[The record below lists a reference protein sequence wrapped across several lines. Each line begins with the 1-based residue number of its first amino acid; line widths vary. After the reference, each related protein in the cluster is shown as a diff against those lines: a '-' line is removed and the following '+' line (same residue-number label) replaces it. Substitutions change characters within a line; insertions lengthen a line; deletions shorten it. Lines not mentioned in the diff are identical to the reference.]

1 MTTLPADSAIE
12 GRRPTMRDVAARAG
26 VSLKTV
32 SRVLNGESGVYVETA
47 ERVRV
52 AARDLRFVRNESA
65 ATLKRSGQR
74 SRSIGLVL
82 ENVANPYW
90 AALAKAVEDVARERG
105 FLLTTGS
112 SGDDPAVERQLLD
125 ELCNRRVGGLLVVP
139 SGAELG
145 YLADEIEHGTVVVS
159 IDRPAAGVKVDTV
172 LLANAAG
179 VRDGVLHLVGAGHHR
194 IAFVGDTVRYTGSQ
208 RLAGYR
214 EALSAAGLPFDRHLV
229 RRAHDAEHARAAARE
244 LLALDDAPTAIFAG
258 NNLLTRGVLEALGPQ
273 RREIAVVGFDD
284 FPFATLME
292 PPVTVVGQDAAE
304 LGRSGAL
311 QLFRRLE
318 GESGP
323 VQEIVLATTLV
334 ARGSG
339 ELTPAGRR

>member
-1 MTTLPADSAIE
+1 
-12 GRRPTMRDVAARAG
+12 MRDVAARAG

-32 SRVLNGESGVYVETA
+32 SRVLNGEAGVQAETA

-52 AARDLRFVRNESA
+52 AARELRFVRNESA

-74 SRSIGLVL
+74 TRSIGLVL

-90 AALAKAVEDVARERG
+90 SALVKAVEDVARDRG

-112 SGDDPAVERQLLD
+112 SGDDPSVERQLLD
-125 ELCNRRVGGLLVVP
+125 ELCNRRVAGLLVVP
-139 SGAELG
+139 SGSELG

-159 IDRPAAGVKVDTV
+159 LDRPAVGVAVDAV

-179 VRDGVLHLVGAGHHR
+179 VRDGIAHLVAAGHRR

-214 EALSAAGLPFDRHLV
+214 EGLAAAGMTFDRHLV
-229 RRAHDAEHARAAARE
+229 RRAHDAEHARAAAVE
-244 LLALDDAPTAIFAG
+244 LLALADPPTAIFAG
-258 NNLLTRGVLEALGPQ
+258 NNLLTRGVLEALGPR

-284 FPFATLME
+284 FPFAELMD

-304 LGRSGAL
+304 LGRCGAL
-311 QLFRRLE
+311 QLFRRLD
-318 GESGP
+318 GEAGP

-339 ELTPAGRR
+339 EIRPDRRS

>member
-1 MTTLPADSAIE
+1 
-12 GRRPTMRDVAARAG
+12 MRDVAARAG

-32 SRVLNGESGVYVETA
+32 SRVLNGEVGVQAQTA

-52 AARDLRFVRNESA
+52 AARELHFVRNESA

-74 SRSIGLVL
+74 TRSIGLVL

-90 AALAKAVEDVARERG
+90 AALVKAVEDVARERG
-105 FLLTTGS
+105 YLLTTGS
-112 SGDDPAVERQLLD
+112 SGDDPVVEQQLLD
-125 ELCNRRVGGLLVVP
+125 ELCNRRPAGLLIVP
-139 SGAELG
+139 SGSELG

-159 IDRPAAGVKVDTV
+159 MDRPAVGVNVDTV

-179 VRDGVLHLVGAGHHR
+179 VRDGIAHLVSCGHRR

-214 EALSAAGLPFDRHLV
+214 AALATAGLPFDRKLA
-229 RRAHDAEHARAAARE
+229 RRAHDAEHARDAARE

-258 NNLLTRGVLEALGPQ
+258 NNLLTRGVLEALGPR

-284 FPFATLME
+284 FPFAELMD

-304 LGRSGAL
+304 LGRCGAL
-311 QLFRRLE
+311 QLFRRLD
-318 GESGP
+318 GEAGP
-323 VQEIVLATTLV
+323 VQEIVLATRLV

-339 ELTPAGRR
+339 EITPADERRPKPQPG